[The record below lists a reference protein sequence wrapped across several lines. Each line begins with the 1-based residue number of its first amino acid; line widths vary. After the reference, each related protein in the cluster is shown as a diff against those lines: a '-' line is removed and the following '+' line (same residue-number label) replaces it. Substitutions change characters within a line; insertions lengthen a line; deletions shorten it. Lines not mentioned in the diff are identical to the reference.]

1 MVVLKEPV
9 DKMYAE
15 PLHNAN
21 NGWQQLY
28 GLILS
33 QANDKS
39 GIPSTCTDFSKM
51 PDCPLASQLITLK
64 QIGASRLFKKVK
76 KLFCQGRKGTFSYHF
91 TGEGS

>member
-1 MVVLKEPV
+1 VLKELV

-21 NGWQQLY
+21 NAWQQLH

-33 QANDKS
+33 HANGKS

-51 PDCPLASQLITLK
+51 PDCPLASHLITLK

-76 KLFCQGRKGTFSYHF
+76 KWFCQGRKGTL
-91 TGEGS
+91 